1 MVILDTSS
9 ICKCVYWLKH
19 EHNNSFKFFN
29 KLLENTKDIFAKRDL
44 GLNIVVKTSSQTSQ
58 LVQNI
63 K

>member
-1 MVILDTSS
+1 MSTTIHLS
-9 ICKCVYWLKH
+9 
-19 EHNNSFKFFN
+19 FFN